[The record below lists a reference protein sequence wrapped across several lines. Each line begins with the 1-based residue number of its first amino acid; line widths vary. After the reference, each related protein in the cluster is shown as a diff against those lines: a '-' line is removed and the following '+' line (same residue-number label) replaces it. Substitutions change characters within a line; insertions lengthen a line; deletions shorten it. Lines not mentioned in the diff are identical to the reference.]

1 MRGIK
6 MLKAVLMAATLGL
19 AALTCSTP
27 EASAAVVPSLG
38 KATSNLV
45 TPVGW
50 GHHHGFH
57 GVRRFG
63 GFHHHRHF
71 GHRGFFIGAPIYAYG
86 YGDGCGW
93 LRHRAIVTGSSYWWR
108 RYRWCRGW

>member
-1 MRGIK
+1 
-6 MLKAVLMAATLGL
+6 MLKAVLMASTLGM
-19 AALTCSTP
+19 AALTLSAP
-27 EASAAVVPSLG
+27 EASAAIAPQFA
-38 KATSNLV
+38 KATNTVL

-57 GVRRFG
+57 RFG
-63 GFHHHRHF
+63 GFHHRHF
-71 GHRGFFIGAPIYAYG
+71 GHRGFFIGAPVYGYGYG

-93 LRHRAIVTGSSYWWR
+93 LRHRAVVTGSAYWWR